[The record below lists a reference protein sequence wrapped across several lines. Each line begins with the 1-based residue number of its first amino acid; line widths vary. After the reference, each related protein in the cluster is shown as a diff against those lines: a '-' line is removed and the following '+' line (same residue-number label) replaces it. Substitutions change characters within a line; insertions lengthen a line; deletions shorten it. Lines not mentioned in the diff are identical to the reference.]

1 VVSLAVAAAVLGLVV
16 APVAAGVVAV
26 AAVGVA
32 ALVTHPDVPQFCC
45 HHAGAFVVP
54 ELAAMEQLGVGWP
67 SEAFELSEMD
77 SGWLPATQRM
87 YP

>member
-1 VVSLAVAAAVLGLVV
+1 M
-16 APVAAGVVAV
+16 

-32 ALVTHPDVPQFCC
+32 ALVTHPDVSQFCC
-45 HHAGAFVVP
+45 HHAGAFVVL
-54 ELAAMEQLGVGWP
+54 ELTAMEQLGVGWP
-67 SEAFELSEMD
+67 SLGWDWSSEAFELSEMD